1 MTPDLSVW
9 VALHEQDKKEVAA
22 IQFMQDQ
29 LSEKEVALR
38 QARKQLARRN
48 KSEANVITHLG
59 TTIQHL
65 PSTMLPPL
73 GQKGLGAR
81 YQCMLLELN
90 GKLLQ
95 EISDLIEQRKSK
107 CVNDRTYDMF
117 TQVR

>member
-1 MTPDLSVW
+1 MISVVLFW
-9 VALHEQDKKEVAA
+9 Q
-22 IQFMQDQ
+22 
-29 LSEKEVALR
+29 
-38 QARKQLARRN
+38 
-48 KSEANVITHLG
+48 VITHLG

-95 EISDLIEQRKSK
+95 EISDLIEQVYLCPCSGFLDLLPFMAGCAPLLMVTGK
-107 CVNDRTYDMF
+107 CLSI
-117 TQVR
+117 